1 MKILTAMGNP
11 ELNMK
16 MQEYEEFEIISK
28 DIQYKEGILEI
39 LEDKKE
45 VDILI
50 LTNNIL
56 GELDFKELINKI
68 IKIKNNLKIIVFLD
82 KEDEKI
88 EQYLNSKNI
97 YKIYFLNKIN
107 FDLFIKD
114 FFKNSQKN
122 NLKIAQEI
130 QEFKGLI
137 YENKKIKE
145 NKKLNL
151 KNCKTKII
159 SITGN
164 YNSGKT
170 LFSYIFSNHISNKNY
185 KVLIIDMN
193 LENNDLDSILIRKVK
208 KNLKNNLKILNFNFI
223 IKKINNN
230 LFCSINIKNELNKL
244 NELEVYKIKEIF
256 TKVNLDYDIIL
267 IDTQSNIKNL
277 FIEKILKI
285 SDKIIFLS
293 EENLFEV
300 QKMEDNL
307 EIISHDIKIKNDKI
321 KVILNKTNE
330 YKILDYD
337 TKIIGRIPYNSLY
350 TKLINNNFEKN
361 DLEKLNSIY
370 EKIYS
375 NLFMKGE

>member
-122 NLKIAQEI
+122 NFKIAQEI

-170 LFSYIFSNHISNKNY
+170 VFSYIFSNYISNKNY
-185 KVLIIDMN
+185 RVLIIDMN
-193 LENNDLDSILIRKVK
+193 LENNDLESILIRKVK
-208 KNLKNNLKILNFNFI
+208 KHLKNNLKILNFNFI
-223 IKKINNN
+223 IKKIKNN
-230 LFCSINIKNELNKL
+230 LFCSINMKNELNKL

>member
-122 NLKIAQEI
+122 NFKIAQEI

-170 LFSYIFSNHISNKNY
+170 VFSYIFSNHISNKNY

-208 KNLKNNLKILNFNFI
+208 KHLKNNLKILNFNFI

-300 QKMEDNL
+300 QKMEDIL

>member
-122 NLKIAQEI
+122 NFKIAQEI

-170 LFSYIFSNHISNKNY
+170 LFSYIFFK
-185 KVLIIDMN
+185 
-193 LENNDLDSILIRKVK
+193 
-208 KNLKNNLKILNFNFI
+208 
-223 IKKINNN
+223 
-230 LFCSINIKNELNKL
+230 
-244 NELEVYKIKEIF
+244 
-256 TKVNLDYDIIL
+256 
-267 IDTQSNIKNL
+267 
-277 FIEKILKI
+277 
-285 SDKIIFLS
+285 
-293 EENLFEV
+293 
-300 QKMEDNL
+300 
-307 EIISHDIKIKNDKI
+307 
-321 KVILNKTNE
+321 
-330 YKILDYD
+330 
-337 TKIIGRIPYNSLY
+337 PYF
-350 TKLINNNFEKN
+350 K
-361 DLEKLNSIY
+361 
-370 EKIYS
+370 
-375 NLFMKGE
+375 

>member
-122 NLKIAQEI
+122 NFKIAQEI

-170 LFSYIFSNHISNKNY
+170 VFSYIFSNYISNKNY
-185 KVLIIDMN
+185 RVLIIDMN
-193 LENNDLDSILIRKVK
+193 LENNDLESILIRKVK
-208 KNLKNNLKILNFNFI
+208 KHLKNNLKILNFNFI
-223 IKKINNN
+223 IKKIKNN
-230 LFCSINIKNELNKL
+230 LFCSINMKNELNKL

-300 QKMEDNL
+300 QKMEDIL

>member
-16 MQEYEEFEIISK
+16 MQEYEGFEIISK

-170 LFSYIFSNHISNKNY
+170 VFSYIFSNHISNKNY

-208 KNLKNNLKILNFNFI
+208 KHLKNNLKILNFNFI

>member
-170 LFSYIFSNHISNKNY
+170 VFSYIFSNHISNKNY

-208 KNLKNNLKILNFNFI
+208 KHLKNNLKILNFNFI

-230 LFCSINIKNELNKL
+230 LFCSINMKNELNKL

-300 QKMEDNL
+300 QKMEDIL